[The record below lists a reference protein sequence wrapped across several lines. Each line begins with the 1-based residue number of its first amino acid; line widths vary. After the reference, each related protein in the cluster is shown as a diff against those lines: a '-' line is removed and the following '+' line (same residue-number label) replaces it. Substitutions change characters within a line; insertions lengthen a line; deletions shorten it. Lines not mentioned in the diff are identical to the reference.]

1 MKEIFAEKMKN
12 NPIIAGVKDEKNLE
26 DALNS
31 DCEIIFLLCGSIFN
45 LKDIVKKEDIPALAV
60 AAFNDVCT
68 GGNPR
73 PTSVEDIAKLYE
85 FAYE

>member
-45 LKDIVKKEDIPALAV
+45 LKDIVKQVRDKNKMIFIHNYGSSISLRITVPH
-60 AAFNDVCT
+60 
-68 GGNPR
+68 R
-73 PTSVEDIAKLYE
+73 YTSVPSL
-85 FAYE
+85 